1 MADEGL
7 YVVVSIADNGIVHAW
22 GAGPAGPQPVGTQPV
37 GTVVPFSDR
46 TEARRV
52 RDGMARREKQ
62 EMLEEGEQVRVMFK
76 VCKVLGTETAE
87 VKFD

>member
-22 GAGPAGPQPVGTQPV
+22 GAGPAGGEDI
-37 GTVVPFSDR
+37 VPFTTR

-52 RDGMARREKQ
+52 RDGMARKEKQ
-62 EMLEEGEQVRVMFK
+62 EWLEEGEQVRVRFK

>member
-22 GAGPAGPQPVGTQPV
+22 GAGPAGPQPV